1 MTVRAIFGG
10 LLLIAAA
17 GPLLA
22 GEQLT
27 MKVSPEVAFA
37 PADLFVRAS
46 IEADNQNRA
55 LEVVLDSPDFYRS
68 SLVALDGEQAPRT
81 TVFELRNVPRGV
93 YVVTTRLLGP
103 SGQIRSSVRRS
114 VNVISP
120 SEPRFK

>member
-1 MTVRAIFGG
+1 MSVRAIFCGF
-10 LLLIAAA
+10 LLALAG

-22 GEQLT
+22 VAQMT

-37 PADLFVRAS
+37 PADLFVRTS
-46 IEADNQNRA
+46 IEADNQNRG

-68 SLVALDGEQAPRT
+68 SLIALDGERAPRT
-81 TVFELRNVPRGV
+81 TVFELRSIPRGV

-103 SGQIRSSVRRS
+103 SGQTRSSIRRL

-120 SEPRFK
+120 SEPH